1 MKEKPRLLEI
11 MDIVNIDRAMER
23 GEYNLALRIITS
35 ASERL
40 DSNKTM

>member
-23 GEYNLALRIITS
+23 GEYNLALRIIQS
-35 ASERL
+35 ASDRL
-40 DSNKTM
+40 DLNESV